1 MSGISFKVS
10 ESRLK
15 KVLKGHEEV
24 ALRYFWDEG
33 YERGTTRQVYDY
45 VSGVLGTGSVS
56 RATIINFLKRM
67 GEEGVLSVWEEPGK
81 GGHRRVYGQRMDEE
95 GFRKHMLRT
104 VIDSMM
110 DDYPDETRKV
120 MNEYR

>member
-1 MSGISFKVS
+1 M
-10 ESRLK
+10 
-15 KVLKGHEEV
+15 
-24 ALRYFWDEG
+24 
-33 YERGTTRQVYDY
+33 
-45 VSGVLGTGSVS
+45 LGTGSVP

-67 GEEGVLSVWEEPGK
+67 GEAGGLSVWAETGT
-81 GGHRRVYGQRMDEE
+81 GGHHSVYGQRIDEE